1 MIIFQFYEHQN
12 EHSRSHNRSTEGPIH
27 PPASNDEDESNLEWC
42 CISVTE
48 YRLGWLLRVLHNI
61 NRGWGN
67 IIAFSPISY
76 MMTKLELE

>member
-1 MIIFQFYEHQN
+1 MWVERKFTLFELCCICTARIMIIFQFYEHQN

-61 NRGWGN
+61 NRG
-67 IIAFSPISY
+67 
-76 MMTKLELE
+76 